1 MLPAL
6 YQLARQLYQDLRP
19 EQLIEG
25 NSETATEKKAAVL
38 LANHL
43 LIDFLEQHA
52 TASSKKGQALCVQ
65 TTATYCVH
73 LSDLLSE
80 FRQQLQDTGIR
91 GKDLSAHGLFYEG
104 LQKSILGLLE
114 LVQNGFGRNLDP
126 GLRMPVCL
134 QETIRPIFKEQL
146 ARLAQNEETATDHS
160 LTSQL
165 CHQLKMHANNPN
177 LSYGTHDHLQQLL
190 YQLLLP
196 EHSSM
201 EARIKLLIR
210 YNLNDPVWIDQLI
223 HYWAAQRESLGTSEE
238 KTAFWRNSQ
247 LELTRLQP
255 IHNQA
260 LHPDQKSCK
269 ELLLEAIALE
279 EITHGDLFSESPADR
294 DKPFETTLSV
304 SQLGLFLRLQVDT
317 QILQTSNKNE
327 LIRQTA
333 SRYRTI
339 RTTQISPENLHKKF
353 YTCDPAAISIMR
365 VHLVNMMNWLKRYG

>member
-6 YQLARQLYQDLRP
+6 YQLARQLYQNLRP

-25 NSETATEKKAAVL
+25 NSETVAEKKAAVV

-43 LIDFLEQHA
+43 LIDFLEQYA
-52 TASSKKGQALCVQ
+52 TADSKKGQALCVQ

-91 GKDLSAHGLFYEG
+91 GKDLLAHMLFYEG
-104 LQKSILGLLE
+104 LQKSILGLLA
-114 LVQNGFGRNLDP
+114 LVQNGFGKNLDP

-134 QETIRPIFKEQL
+134 QETIRPIFREQL
-146 ARLAQNEETATDHS
+146 SRLVQNEETATDHS
-160 LTSQL
+160 LTSLL
-165 CHQLKMHANNPN
+165 CHQLKMHADNPN
-177 LSYGTHDHLQQLL
+177 LSYGTHDYLQQLL

-196 EHSSM
+196 EHNSM

-210 YNLNDPVWIDQLI
+210 YNFNDPVWIDQLI
-223 HYWAAQRESLGTSEE
+223 HYWTAKRELLGTTEE
-238 KTAFWRNSQ
+238 KAAFWRNSQ

-255 IHNQA
+255 VHDQA
-260 LHPDQKSCK
+260 LHPEQKSCQ
-269 ELLLEAIALE
+269 ELLLKAIALE
-279 EITHGDLFSESPADR
+279 EITHSDLFSESPADR

-333 SRYRTI
+333 SRYRTN

-365 VHLVNMMNWLKRYG
+365 VHLVNMMNWLKKYG

>member
-6 YQLARQLYQDLRP
+6 YQLARQLYQNLRP

-25 NSETATEKKAAVL
+25 NNETATEKKAAVV

-43 LIDFLEQHA
+43 LIDFLEQYA
-52 TASSKKGQALCVQ
+52 TAGSKKGQALCVQ

-114 LVQNGFGRNLDP
+114 LVQNGFGKNLDP

-134 QETIRPIFKEQL
+134 QETIRPIFREQL

-160 LTSQL
+160 LTSLL
-165 CHQLKMHANNPN
+165 CHQLKMHTENPN
-177 LSYGTHDHLQQLL
+177 LSYGTHDYLQQLL

-196 EHSSM
+196 EYNSM

-210 YNLNDPVWIDQLI
+210 YNFNDPVWIDQLI
-223 HYWAAQRESLGTSEE
+223 HYWTAQRELLGTSE
-238 KTAFWRNSQ
+238 KRPRSG
-247 LELTRLQP
+247 
-255 IHNQA
+255 
-260 LHPDQKSCK
+260 
-269 ELLLEAIALE
+269 
-279 EITHGDLFSESPADR
+279 EI
-294 DKPFETTLSV
+294 V
-304 SQLGLFLRLQVDT
+304 S
-317 QILQTSNKNE
+317 
-327 LIRQTA
+327 
-333 SRYRTI
+333 
-339 RTTQISPENLHKKF
+339 
-353 YTCDPAAISIMR
+353 
-365 VHLVNMMNWLKRYG
+365 

>member
-6 YQLARQLYQDLRP
+6 YQLARQLYQNLRP

-25 NSETATEKKAAVL
+25 NSETVAEKKAAVV

-43 LIDFLEQHA
+43 LIDFLEQYA
-52 TASSKKGQALCVQ
+52 TADSKKGQALCVQ

-91 GKDLSAHGLFYEG
+91 GKDLLAHMLFYEG
-104 LQKSILGLLE
+104 LQKSILGLLA
-114 LVQNGFGRNLDP
+114 LVQNGFGKNLDP

-134 QETIRPIFKEQL
+134 QETIRPIFREQL
-146 ARLAQNEETATDHS
+146 ARLAQIEETGTDSNFTS
-160 LTSQL
+160 LL
-165 CHQLKMHANNPN
+165 CHQLKMHADNPN
-177 LSYGTHDHLQQLL
+177 LSYGTHDYLQQLL

-196 EHSSM
+196 EHNSM
-201 EARIKLLIR
+201 ETRIKLLIR
-210 YNLNDPVWIDQLI
+210 YNFNDPAWIDQLI
-223 HYWAAQRESLGTSEE
+223 HYWAAQRESLGTTEE
-238 KTAFWRNSQ
+238 KTTFWRNSQ

-255 IHNQA
+255 VHDQA
-260 LHPDQKSCK
+260 LHPEQKSCQ
-269 ELLLEAIALE
+269 ELLLKAIALE
-279 EITHGDLFSESPADR
+279 EITHSDLFSESPADR

-333 SRYRTI
+333 SRYRTN

-365 VHLVNMMNWLKRYG
+365 VHLVNMMNWLRKYG

>member
-6 YQLARQLYQDLRP
+6 YQLARQLYQNLRP

-25 NSETATEKKAAVL
+25 NSETAAEKKAAVL

-73 LSDLLSE
+73 LSDLLSK

-114 LVQNGFGRNLDP
+114 LVQNGFGKNLDP

-134 QETIRPIFKEQL
+134 QETIRPIFREQL
-146 ARLAQNEETATDHS
+146 ARLAQNEETATDQS
-160 LTSQL
+160 LTSLL
-165 CHQLKMHANNPN
+165 CHQLKMHADNPN
-177 LSYGTHDHLQQLL
+177 LSYGTHDYLQQLL
-190 YQLLLP
+190 YQLLLL
-196 EHSSM
+196 EHNSM

-210 YNLNDPVWIDQLI
+210 YNFNDTVWIDQLI
-223 HYWAAQRESLGTSEE
+223 HYWAAQRESLGTIEE
-238 KTAFWRNSQ
+238 KTKFWRNSQ
-247 LELTRLQP
+247 LELTRLQTA
-255 IHNQA
+255 HDQA
-260 LHPDQKSCK
+260 LHPEQKSCK

-279 EITHGDLFSESPADR
+279 EITHGDLLSESLADK

-333 SRYRTI
+333 SRYRTN

>member
-6 YQLARQLYQDLRP
+6 YQLARQLYQNLRP
-19 EQLIEG
+19 EQLIER
-25 NSETATEKKAAVL
+25 NSETAAEKKAAVV

-43 LIDFLEQHA
+43 LIDFLEQYA
-52 TASSKKGQALCVQ
+52 TADSKKGQALCVQ

-73 LSDLLSE
+73 ISDLLSE
-80 FRQQLQDTGIR
+80 FRHQLQDTGIR

-104 LQKSILGLLE
+104 LQKSILGLLA
-114 LVQNGFGRNLDP
+114 LVQNGFGKNLDP

-146 ARLAQNEETATDHS
+146 ARLAQNKETATDHS
-160 LTSQL
+160 LTSLL
-165 CHQLKMHANNPN
+165 CHQLKMHTDNPD
-177 LSYGTHDHLQQLL
+177 LSYGTHDYLQQLL

-196 EHSSM
+196 EHNSM

-210 YNLNDPVWIDQLI
+210 YNFNDPVWIDQLI
-223 HYWAAQRESLGTSEE
+223 HYWAAQRESLGTTEE
-238 KTAFWRNSQ
+238 RISFWRNCQ
-247 LELTRLQP
+247 QELTRLQP
-255 IHNQA
+255 VHDQA
-260 LHPDQKSCK
+260 LHPEQKNCK
-269 ELLLEAIALE
+269 ELLLESIALE
-279 EITHGDLFSESPADR
+279 EITHGDQFSESPADR

-333 SRYRTI
+333 SRYRTN